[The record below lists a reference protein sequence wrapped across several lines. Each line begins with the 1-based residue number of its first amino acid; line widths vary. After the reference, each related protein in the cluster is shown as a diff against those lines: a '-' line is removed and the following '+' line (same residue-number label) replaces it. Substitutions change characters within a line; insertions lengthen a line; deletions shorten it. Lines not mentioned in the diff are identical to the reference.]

1 MMSSYDAKKQFEENL
16 RLFGN
21 SSTQPEKFNLYA
33 GLMNLADSLI
43 NIESEIE
50 AIKRKICK

>member
-16 RLFGN
+16 RLFGD

-50 AIKRKICK
+50 VIKREIRK

>member
-1 MMSSYDAKKQFEENL
+1 MSSYNAKKQFAENL

-21 SSTQPEKFNLYA
+21 STTQPEKFNLYA
-33 GLMNLADSLI
+33 GLMNLADAIS

-50 AIKRKICK
+50 NLKREIRK

>member
-1 MMSSYDAKKQFEENL
+1 MSSYDAKKQFEENL
-16 RLFGN
+16 RLFGD

-50 AIKRKICK
+50 VIKREIRK